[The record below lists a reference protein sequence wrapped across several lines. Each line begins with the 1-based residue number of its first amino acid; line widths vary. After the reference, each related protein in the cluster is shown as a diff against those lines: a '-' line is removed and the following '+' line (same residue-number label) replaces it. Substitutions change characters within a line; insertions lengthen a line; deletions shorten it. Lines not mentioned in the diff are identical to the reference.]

1 MKFKRLATIFM
12 AAAMMVSL
20 VACAGD
26 NGENSETPVTSGNDV
41 VEETETNHIT
51 LAESWGFE
59 NFYTIMTP
67 DVSASNFGITY
78 YLSNFYDVLVEYQD
92 GEYVGGLAED
102 WKISE
107 DGTVYT
113 FNLRHD
119 VKFSDGSDLT
129 AEDVAKS
136 LLAVPIN
143 LGQYNGTYGR
153 LSTIIEDAVVVD
165 DYTVEMHL
173 TQPYYNAL
181 RELCL
186 ANPFGIVSS
195 EQLNDDLTKKDTFE
209 TATYGTGPY
218 MYVGDNDGQTW
229 NFESN
234 PYYWGEKPDVESFSI
249 ESIPDNDAKIL
260 ALKNG
265 EIDFVAGITNVSN
278 ESFVEMQNTEGF
290 GAKVDDKSFRTGYI
304 GYNLS
309 SSMFGDEVVRQAITL
324 ALDKD
329 AISESIYGGLYE
341 KADTFFPKT
350 LPYCDVEQTVYSY
363 DIDRANQLLD
373 EAGYIDTDGDGIL
386 DKDGKPLT
394 FNFIVYNSRAEL
406 PLYAEAVQ
414 ADLKKV
420 GIDMKIKTVDYNLI
434 DKMGQEGDYDMLI
447 SNIVTANTG
456 DPIWFL
462 ANYWHTNNNG
472 SNPQNGSGYSNPQVD
487 QLLDAAETEFDP
499 AKRRDY
505 AIQIQQ
511 LLMNDG
517 AALFLGYPKTNIV
530 TGSYLKGAVMYPSD
544 YYWITNK
551 ITK

>member
-1 MKFKRLATIFM
+1 MKFKRLATILM

-20 VACAGD
+20 VACTGD

-102 WKISE
+102 WTISE

-218 MYVGDNDGQTW
+218 MYAGDNDGQTW

-234 PYYWGEKPDVESFSI
+234 PYYWGERPDVE
-249 ESIPDNDAKIL
+249 
-260 ALKNG
+260 
-265 EIDFVAGITNVSN
+265 
-278 ESFVEMQNTEGF
+278 
-290 GAKVDDKSFRTGYI
+290 R
-304 GYNLS
+304 
-309 SSMFGDEVVRQAITL
+309 
-324 ALDKD
+324 
-329 AISESIYGGLYE
+329 
-341 KADTFFPKT
+341 FF
-350 LPYCDVEQTVYSY
+350 Y
-363 DIDRANQLLD
+363 
-373 EAGYIDTDGDGIL
+373 
-386 DKDGKPLT
+386 
-394 FNFIVYNSRAEL
+394 
-406 PLYAEAVQ
+406 
-414 ADLKKV
+414 
-420 GIDMKIKTVDYNLI
+420 
-434 DKMGQEGDYDMLI
+434 QEH
-447 SNIVTANTG
+447 S
-456 DPIWFL
+456 
-462 ANYWHTNNNG
+462 
-472 SNPQNGSGYSNPQVD
+472 
-487 QLLDAAETEFDP
+487 
-499 AKRRDY
+499 
-505 AIQIQQ
+505 
-511 LLMNDG
+511 
-517 AALFLGYPKTNIV
+517 
-530 TGSYLKGAVMYPSD
+530 
-544 YYWITNK
+544 
-551 ITK
+551 